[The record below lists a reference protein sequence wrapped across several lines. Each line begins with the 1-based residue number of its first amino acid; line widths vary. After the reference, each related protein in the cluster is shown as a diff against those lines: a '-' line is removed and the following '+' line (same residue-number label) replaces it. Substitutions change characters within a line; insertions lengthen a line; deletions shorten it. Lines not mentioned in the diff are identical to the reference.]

1 VRAAKRSA
9 KKSAKR
15 QAKRAAAATPKEEA
29 LIEENETEYSPDQGM
44 VDHVAKDFDAHFDD
58 AQEAFPVQDTIE
70 EDDFDPH
77 FDDDEE

>member
-1 VRAAKRSA
+1 
-9 KKSAKR
+9 
-15 QAKRAAAATPKEEA
+15 
-29 LIEENETEYSPDQGM
+29 
-44 VDHVAKDFDAHFDD
+44 VAKDFDAHFDD